1 MAKTGKVLENKNL
14 GAHSNSQLLFLND
27 KQPPSVFYTVD
38 GFSML
43 SIKFLSK

>member
-1 MAKTGKVLENKNL
+1 
-14 GAHSNSQLLFLND
+14 LFLND

-43 SIKFLSK
+43 SIKFLSKWFMLVVSLHTGIIS